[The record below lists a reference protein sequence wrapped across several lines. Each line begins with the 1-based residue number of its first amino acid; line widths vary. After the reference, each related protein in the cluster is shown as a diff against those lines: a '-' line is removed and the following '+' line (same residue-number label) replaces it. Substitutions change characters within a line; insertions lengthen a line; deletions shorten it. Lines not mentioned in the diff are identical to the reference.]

1 MVNGVSECSFWRPDA
16 QSGAPSLVSVME
28 KNPASAQRELFEH
41 VHALRVSER
50 SGGFCLFLGHDF
62 TSPFDSVSWPS
73 SI

>member
-1 MVNGVSECSFWRPDA
+1 
-16 QSGAPSLVSVME
+16 ME